1 MIRCTLRV
9 KRRIFQNHQL
19 VPYSLVFWTG
29 VKLPTGLLDISL
41 VGEGKA
47 KLIALNRNTGIYD
60 ELIAPPATNYITTIT
75 DWRDTYCNPN
85 TLYVQSSLVPM
96 TNGLGSCS

>member
-19 VPYSLVFWTG
+19 VPCSLVFWTG